1 MFIRH
6 ELCTCA
12 FVLFCSLATGCST
25 SDATCGTD
33 LYCNAGAV
41 QSVGVGFY
49 SPANNC
55 TRYSCTTSPP
65 RACTP
70 AEYPGSTVT
79 SSIAY
84 NNSGG
89 GSDSCLWACAPAG
102 HVLRFATS
110 VRQSPTGCVPC
121 RLAKPSYYSP
131 ALINEEFVC
140 ANLVGPGN
148 YAGTAGNPSSNCPID
163 CSTSG
168 STGPYPPG
176 ASNIT
181 GPFRVGLGEMFM
193 VDPDDVRVELINN
206 LAHAQTSVEVR
217 SSFLLLDASGIT
229 SACTPPGSLSEDAL
243 SQILGV
249 LVSAY
254 KVETETC
261 ASDSTPE
268 GVGLDSSSGS
278 TSGSSSDSSGTG
290 ASALPGL
297 PIASVNLT
305 AALAGALSACCVLLL
320 LLFVCWRR
328 RRCKLR
334 AGDLGEN
341 QHVWPL
347 GRGMPPAT
355 AANAA
360 RSEQSFSMTD
370 GQHPDRQ
377 SVALAAGG
385 KRQSSV
391 PVSDSTSSITVRDRH
406 ARLSGGRGVD
416 LSDVRLSVPV
426 DSAMKPCDLFASQ
439 SSYTSTTDS
448 LWSSSGGCP
457 SPTSSHTLQRSSATA
472 NTPNAEG
479 LANLAKSVKPSNFT
493 DLTKPF
499 AETAWSSAY
508 GGKGAAATA
517 AAAARATVDA
527 EHGAGS
533 TLSTAQLSKTQL
545 SATQLS
551 SWLSVEPEEMDAH
564 NIPDR
569 AYSRFYALRRFSTRY
584 ALLYAEDRSR
594 KTSRMDAEQVS
605 GAAPIAHDIP
615 DRVYSRFYA
624 LRRFSFRYAL
634 PYAEDRSRRTSRMDA
649 PKICSDAE
657 QATGAAPGAGDIPS
671 SPYALRPQS
680 FSQRDVPIPHAEDAI
695 PPFSREPSPS
705 GGAVALSGIALSFEG
720 KGLPL
725 TPTQSTRPKL
735 EPIVLHRTPRMD
747 APSIY
752 TSGPSTMLAARSMY
766 FTPRGIT
773 PRPPRRLPSLDS
785 PPSSRETSPSGGAV
799 ALSGIA
805 FSFEGRGLP
814 FTPAQPIT
822 RPKPKLIMF
831 SDYEIPR
838 LDAPSICAS
847 GLSTTPG
854 IRPRPPR
861 RLPSLESPLSSRESS
876 PSDGAVAL
884 SGIVL
889 TLSLEGSRTPA
900 QSTEDEA

>member
-1 MFIRH
+1 
-6 ELCTCA
+6 
-12 FVLFCSLATGCST
+12 
-25 SDATCGTD
+25 
-33 LYCNAGAV
+33 V
-41 QSVGVGFY
+41 QVEILW
-49 SPANNC
+49 
-55 TRYSCTTSPP
+55 TLK
-65 RACTP
+65 
-70 AEYPGSTVT
+70 
-79 SSIAY
+79 IAAQ
-84 NNSGG
+84 
-89 GSDSCLWACAPAG
+89 DW
-102 HVLRFATS
+102 
-110 VRQSPTGCVPC
+110 
-121 RLAKPSYYSP
+121 
-131 ALINEEFVC
+131 
-140 ANLVGPGN
+140 
-148 YAGTAGNPSSNCPID
+148 
-163 CSTSG
+163 
-168 STGPYPPG
+168 
-176 ASNIT
+176 SNIT

-569 AYSRFYALRRFSTRY
+569 AYSRFYALRRFS
-584 ALLYAEDRSR
+584 
-594 KTSRMDAEQVS
+594 
-605 GAAPIAHDIP
+605 
-615 DRVYSRFYA
+615 
-624 LRRFSFRYAL
+624 FRYAL